1 MAVFRYIRKR
11 LALGAIGGL
20 LAGLAAIGQAQAGMI
35 ELRGPND
42 GARVALVIGNAAY
55 EQAPLTNTVNDARL
69 MAATLRQLGYQ
80 VRERFNLKRVQLL
93 AALHDFETLLG
104 RHGGVAVALFYYAG
118 HGVGHGGARYLI
130 PIDADIG
137 RMRDVASQSVSLNR
151 ALDILA
157 GAKARARVAV
167 LDAMFNDPFA
177 KNPADIN
184 AAGADGKRRGMAPDT
199 LIAQAAAPGTYAMD
213 GKGENS
219 PYTGTLASAMM
230 AKNVVWSQVFTMVRA
245 AVISASGGQ
254 QLPVETT
261 TLSWPFSFNP
271 VAPPVAR

>member
-104 RHGGVAVALFYYAG
+104 RHGGVAVALF
-118 HGVGHGGARYLI
+118 
-130 PIDADIG
+130 
-137 RMRDVASQSVSLNR
+137 
-151 ALDILA
+151 
-157 GAKARARVAV
+157 
-167 LDAMFNDPFA
+167 
-177 KNPADIN
+177 
-184 AAGADGKRRGMAPDT
+184 
-199 LIAQAAAPGTYAMD
+199 
-213 GKGENS
+213 
-219 PYTGTLASAMM
+219 
-230 AKNVVWSQVFTMVRA
+230 
-245 AVISASGGQ
+245 
-254 QLPVETT
+254 
-261 TLSWPFSFNP
+261 
-271 VAPPVAR
+271 